1 MSKKGLVS
9 IILPALNEAEAIGK
23 VIDEIPRKVLEQEG
37 YQVEVV
43 VIDNGSTDDTT
54 KIALKKGA
62 SVITEYRRGKGRAM
76 RTAFEQVDADFIF
89 MIDAD
94 YTYPA
99 TYIPEMLELLN
110 RGYPVVTGSRLK
122 GKMEKG
128 AMSNWNLVGN
138 RLLSLLA
145 RVLYRV
151 SISDVCTGYW
161 GFRGRVIPRLKLTA
175 TRFTLEAEL
184 LSQVAKLGYPI
195 GEIPIDYRCS
205 PTSSK
210 LNPVG
215 DGMKIALK
223 LITARIG

>member
-1 MSKKGLVS
+1 MNKVT
-9 IILPALNEAEAIGK
+9 IILPALNEAKAIGK
-23 VIDEIPRKVLEQEG
+23 VIDEIPTLEG
-37 YQVEVV
+37 YQVEILVV
-43 VIDNGSTDDTT
+43 DNGSTDNTAE
-54 KIALKKGA
+54 IAWEKGA
-62 SVITEYRRGKGRAM
+62 VVITELRRGKGRAI
-76 RTAFEQVDADFIF
+76 RTAFEQVNADFVF

-99 TYIPEMLELLN
+99 TYIPEMLVLLN

-128 AMSNWNLVGN
+128 AMSNWNLLGN
-138 RLLSLLA
+138 RILSLLA
-145 RVLYRV
+145 RILYRV

-175 TRFTLEAEL
+175 NKFTLEAEL

-215 DGMKIALK
+215 DGVKIALM
-223 LITARIG
+223 LIKAWMRG